1 MTDVFSW
8 SELAHRA
15 PVHDRGRQ
23 GCRGRSLANAV
34 RLSLLAVPLAGC
46 APETAGPPAATPA
59 CDADNGGITLPRG
72 FCAVVVADNLGPVRH
87 LAAAGNGDL
96 YAAVRDRRGGEE
108 PGGVVA
114 LRDTTGDGRADVI
127 SRFGPGGGTGIV
139 LRGRDLYFAPDDAVL
154 RFPLEEGQLVPPGPP
169 DTIVRELPNTLNHRA
184 KTLALDEAGGLYV
197 NIGSPSNSCQV
208 VDRTANS
215 PGKDPCPELET
226 RAGIWK
232 FDAKRPGQRQADG
245 VRFATGLRNTVALA
259 WNPLDGKLY
268 GAVHGRD
275 QLFQNWSQ
283 YFDAEDGAEKPSE
296 EFVQIQQGDDFGW
309 PYCYHDPELGRKV
322 LAPEYGGDGRQVGRC
337 AQAKAPLLAFPGHW
351 APNALL
357 FYTGTQFPER
367 YRGGAFIAFHGSWNR
382 APLPQAGYNVVFV
395 PFAGG
400 SPTGSWEVFADGFTG
415 VPQLMNPSD
424 AKHRP
429 TGLAQGP
436 DGSLYIS
443 DDQGGRIWRVIYRG
457 G

>member
-8 SELAHRA
+8 SELADGA
-15 PVHDRGRQ
+15 PVEKRRWRRLRG
-23 GCRGRSLANAV
+23 CNLANAV
-34 RLSLLAVPLAGC
+34 RVSLLAVPLGAC
-46 APETAGPPAATPA
+46 APEAAGPAGVPA
-59 CDADNGGITLPRG
+59 CDADNGGITLPQG

-87 LAAAGNGDL
+87 LAAAANGDI

-127 SRFGPGGGTGIV
+127 VRFGPGGGTGIA

-154 RFPLEEGQLVPPGPP
+154 RFTLEDGQLVPSGPP
-169 DTIVRELPNTLNHRA
+169 DTIVRELPDTLNHRA
-184 KTLALDEAGGLYV
+184 KTLALDEVGGLYV

-232 FDAKRPGQRQADG
+232 FDAKRPDQTQADG

-259 WNPLDGKLY
+259 LNPFDGKLY

-296 EFVQIQQGDDFGW
+296 EFVQIEQGDDFGW
-309 PYCYHDPELGRKV
+309 PYCYHDPQLGRKV

-395 PFAGG
+395 PFPGG
-400 SPTGSWEVFADGFTG
+400 SPAGSWEVFADGFTG
-415 VPQLMNPSD
+415 VPELMNPSD

-429 TGLAQGP
+429 TGLTQGP